1 MTGFSPG
8 GAAHAVSLM
17 PAACG
22 RCYTSGWHAATYIIE
37 GRHPLKPVVAIVGRP
52 NTGKSTLFNRLVGE
66 RRAIVEDL
74 PGTTRDRIYGETDW
88 AGVDFTVIDTGG
100 LQDED
105 EYDSLAPR
113 EISVRTQ
120 NQARIAI
127 EESDVILFL
136 VDGRAGVS
144 ASDYDVAEIMRASGK
159 PVVLGVNKAESE
171 ERRENA
177 VEFYALGLGEPI
189 AFSALHGI
197 GTGDLLDEVVRNL
210 PRGEDTEDTEYPA
223 FAIVGRPNVGKSALL
238 NALLGEERAIVSD
251 HPGTTRD
258 SVDTVVDWAGNPV
271 TLIDTAGIRRRGRV
285 EPGVEKHSV
294 LRSSR
299 AVDRADVALLV
310 LDATEGFTAQDQHI
324 AGSIVEAGKGI
335 VYVVNKWDLIEK
347 DSSTMDEFRDQAALD
362 FQFTPWAPMVFVSA
376 LTGQRTSLIIETA
389 LHVYGERQKRITTGE
404 LNRLLREAVAKHP
417 PPARPSRRLKFYY
430 ATQIDVAPPRFV
442 FFCNDPKNV
451 HFSYK
456 RYLENEIRDRFAF
469 DGTPIVLHFRG
480 RTRADD

>member
-1 MTGFSPG
+1 MS
-8 GAAHAVSLM
+8 
-17 PAACG
+17 ACA
-22 RCYTSGWHAATYIIE
+22 RCYTFGWHGTSNLVERRNA
-37 GRHPLKPVVAIVGRP
+37 LNPVVAIVGRP

-66 RRAIVEDL
+66 RRAIVEDM
-74 PGTTRDRIYGETDW
+74 PGTTRDRIYGDTDW
-88 AGVDFTVIDTGG
+88 VGVDFTVIDTGG

-105 EYDSLAPR
+105 EYDTLAPR

-127 EESDVILFL
+127 QEADVVLFL
-136 VDGRAGVS
+136 VDGRTGVS
-144 ASDYDVAEIMRASGK
+144 AADYDVAELMRAAGK
-159 PVVLGVNKAESE
+159 PVVLGVNKTESE

-177 VEFYALGLGEPI
+177 VEFYALGLGDPI

-197 GTGDLLDEVVRNL
+197 GTGDLLDEVVRLL
-210 PRGEDTEDTEYPA
+210 PRREELEEVEYPA

-238 NALLGEERAIVSD
+238 NALLGEERTIVSD
-251 HPGTTRD
+251 LPGTTRD
-258 SVDTVVDWAGNPV
+258 SVDTVVNWAGNLV
-271 TLIDTAGIRRRGRV
+271 TLIDTAGIRRRGKV

-310 LDATEGFTAQDQHI
+310 LDASEGFTAQDQHI

-335 VYVVNKWDLIEK
+335 VFVVNKWDLIEK
-347 DSSTMDEFRDQAALD
+347 DSYTMDEFRDQAARD
-362 FQFTPWAPMVFVSA
+362 FQFTPWAPMIFVSA
-376 LTGQRTSLIIETA
+376 LTGQRTDLIIETA

-404 LNRLLREAVAKHP
+404 LNRLLREAVMKHP
-417 PPARPSRRLKFYY
+417 PPARPSSWLKFYY

-456 RYLENEIRDRFAF
+456 RYLENEIRDRFTF

-480 RTRADD
+480 RARAEV